1 MSTPANDHKNLS
13 LLRRFGFA
21 LAGLRHA
28 LRTER
33 SVRLEA
39 LVLALVVVA
48 LVVLR
53 PGPLWWAAVLLAS
66 AAVLAAELLNTA
78 IEALADHLSPDFHPQ
93 IRIVK
98 DCAAA
103 AVFIA
108 VSGAI
113 GVGIA
118 LAVHLLR
125 R

>member
-1 MSTPANDHKNLS
+1 MSKQKNQS

-28 LRTER
+28 LRTEH

-39 LVLALVVVA
+39 LAFGLVVAA
-48 LVVLR
+48 LGAFR
-53 PGPLWWAAVLLAS
+53 PSPIWWAAVMLAS
-66 AAVLAAELLNTA
+66 AGVLAAELLNTA
-78 IEALADHLSPDFHPQ
+78 IETLADHLSPEVHPK
-93 IRIVK
+93 IRVVK

-103 AVFIA
+103 AVFVSVLGALA
-108 VSGAI
+108 VAA
-113 GVGIA
+113 A